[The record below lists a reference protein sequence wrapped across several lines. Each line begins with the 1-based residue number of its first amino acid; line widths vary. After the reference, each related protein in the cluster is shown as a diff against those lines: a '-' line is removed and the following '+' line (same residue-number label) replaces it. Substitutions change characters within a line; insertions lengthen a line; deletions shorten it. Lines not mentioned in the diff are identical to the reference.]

1 MPYEPKVND
10 YVIWTTEMGLVHKGW
25 VYFKCD
31 EYITIEIGVKPKPNC
46 EYAKNDRHCMT
57 HCLLLCYTSTY
68 HELEYITKRDN
79 QHHVVPVP
87 EVSTKPAEL
96 VKSV

>member
-10 YVIWTTEMGLVHKGW
+10 YVVWTTAMGLVHEGW

-31 EYITIEIGVKPKPNC
+31 QYITIEIGVKPKPNC
-46 EYAKNDRHCMT
+46 EYAKNDRHCMI
-57 HCLLLCYTSTY
+57 HCLLLCYTATY

-79 QHHVVPVP
+79 PHHDVTVPK
-87 EVSTKPAEL
+87 VSTKRA
-96 VKSV
+96 K